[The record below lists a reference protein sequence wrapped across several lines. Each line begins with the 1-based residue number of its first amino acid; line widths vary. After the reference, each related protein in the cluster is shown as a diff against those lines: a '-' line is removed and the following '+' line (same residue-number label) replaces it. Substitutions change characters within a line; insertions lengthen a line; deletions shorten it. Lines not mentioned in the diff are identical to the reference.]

1 MIRRVS
7 PRLSLA
13 VAAAV
18 LAGTLAGCSSAF
30 LVDGPDAASPSAS
43 AEPTPDVTAEPSPE
57 PVAEPGCG
65 SILLDE
71 PGRYVL
77 GDCDAVEVTAD
88 DVSLVVGSVGTLT
101 LRGDGAEVDARG
113 PIDALLVKGN
123 DSRILAPFG
132 IGTVADDGL
141 LTVIEP
147 APAPAEPV
155 DN

>member
-1 MIRRVS
+1 MIRPVS
-7 PRLSLA
+7 TRLTLVA
-13 VAAAV
+13 LVAA
-18 LAGTLAGCSSAF
+18 LGAGLAGCSSAF
-30 LVDGPDAASPSAS
+30 LVDGPGTASPPAT
-43 AEPTPDVTAEPSPE
+43 AEPTPELTAEPSPV

-88 DVSLVVGSVGTLT
+88 DVSLVVGAVGTLT

-113 PIDALLVKGN
+113 FIGALLVKGN
-123 DSRILAPFG
+123 DSRILAPAG
-132 IGTVADDGL
+132 IGALADDGL